1 MKRIAGALLLIV
13 GILVGGYALY
23 QIFAQEEE
31 TVVEVSAPAEDVP
44 FVYTAPGVLALVD
57 DSVEVTL
64 SASGETITWGVGTV
78 SDVEAYIGE
87 AGATRIAGLDSWDA
101 LNVETAEGT
110 AEANELI
117 ANAAADGGFN
127 LYGSDLWTE
136 RGNEE
141 DEVTISLD
149 PPSNV
154 EYSLIASTTSGNAPE
169 VTLAWDHTF
178 ETSNPIPVL
187 AIGILATLIGL
198 LLLLSD
204 SQERAVRK
212 QNDAKDKRDRERTVS
227 RQGAETSVLPRYNGD
242 LTAPGTD
249 REIQRTYTD
258 GALGASVLP
267 GSMRADSLRQ
277 RDLQESD
284 RLVLP
289 EPATPTTPAV
299 DDRDDEAAA
308 RKRSENS
315 AASAAALGAMI
326 LPSTARAESFR
337 SRELD
342 PADRVVLPEALVA
355 SDEDASADD
364 ADVIAD
370 ADVVAEAGVI
380 ADADNAAH
388 TEADT
393 HDDVQ
398 GPDEVSAPLSLAE
411 PHDNGEVLEER
422 DDSVVVDAAA
432 EPEALAEP
440 NEPEAPV
447 QTDELDAPAELEPEV
462 PAEPQ
467 SPAEADELTAERS
480 EPAEE
485 AKPHGG
491 DEDWRSLWNF
501 SWGTPWSKKEG
512 DNA

>member
-57 DSVEVTL
+57 SSVDVTL
-64 SASGETITWGVGTV
+64 SAPGETITWGVGTV
-78 SDVEAYIGE
+78 SDVEAYIGD
-87 AGATRIAGLDSWDA
+87 AGATRITGLDSWDA
-101 LNVETAEGT
+101 LNLETAEGT

-117 ANAAADGGFN
+117 STAAADGGFN

-141 DEVTISLD
+141 DEVTISLE
-149 PPSNV
+149 PPANV
-154 EYSLIASTTSGNAPE
+154 EYSLIASTTSGSAPE

-187 AIGILATLIGL
+187 AIGILASLIGL

-289 EPATPTTPAV
+289 EPAMPAAPAV
-299 DDRDDEAAA
+299 ADRDDEAGA

-315 AASAAALGAMI
+315 EASAAAMGAMI
-326 LPSTARAESFR
+326 LPSTTRAESFR

-342 PADRVVLPEALVA
+342 PADRVVLPEAPVE
-355 SDEDASADD
+355 SDDD
-364 ADVIAD
+364 AAVVGDDVVGDAAVVD
-370 ADVVAEAGVI
+370 DAEAVADV
-380 ADADNAAH
+380 DNAAH

-393 HDDVQ
+393 HNDVH
-398 GPDEVSAPLSLAE
+398 GPDQVSAPLSQAE
-411 PHDNGEVLEER
+411 PHDTGEVVEER
-422 DDSVVVDAAA
+422 DDSVVVESDPAAQ
-432 EPEALAEP
+432 PEL
-440 NEPEAPV
+440 
-447 QTDELDAPAELEPEV
+447 

-467 SPAEADELTAERS
+467 SSAEADEVTAETS

-485 AKPHGG
+485 AKPNGG